1 MKTKSNRKNNDG
13 AIIIRLS
20 DKDATMATRE
30 VTLNLMKNKD
40 GDYKIVAN
48 DNLKAVLFT
57 KVESLKEMFGW
68 EGFG

>member
-1 MKTKSNRKNNDG
+1 
-13 AIIIRLS
+13 
-20 DKDATMATRE
+20 MATRE

-68 EGFG
+68 E

>member
-1 MKTKSNRKNNDG
+1 VKTKSNRKNNDG

>member
-68 EGFG
+68 E